1 VIRPR
6 ALRPGDRVAIV
17 SPASPFAREELDA
30 GAAELRALG
39 YQPVYDDTIFEQHHF
54 SSGTAAVRADAFR
67 RAWSDPEIAAIVAV
81 RGGYG
86 SVQMLPVLADWEPQ
100 RSPKIF
106 VGYSDTTS
114 ILSWLTCQCGLTAIH
129 GPMLERRLSRGDAG
143 YDRRSFTELVQGRG
157 AGLELMPASLK
168 ITKAGEAAGLL
179 FGGTITQLAG
189 SLGTPFAFA
198 PPVGS
203 VLFLEDVNERP
214 YRVDRMLTQ
223 LRQGGVFQKAKA
235 IVFGEMEGCRQDGGP
250 TMDDVIR
257 SVADDFS
264 GPVLTGFP
272 SGHTKGPTWT
282 LPLGVRVRVRA
293 SSTPAVIV
301 EESPVE

>member
-1 VIRPR
+1 MIRPR

-39 YQPVYDDTIFEQHHF
+39 YEPVYEPTIFEQQHF
-54 SSGTAAVRADAFR
+54 SSGSPAVRADAFR
-67 RAWSDPEIAAIVAV
+67 RAWTDPGIAAIVAV

-86 SVQMLPVLADWEPQ
+86 SVQMLPLLADWQPQ
-100 RSPKIF
+100 RTPKIF

-114 ILSWLTCQCGLTAIH
+114 ILSWLTCQCGLAAIH
-129 GPMLERRLSRGDAG
+129 GPMLERRLSRGADG
-143 YDRRSFTELVQGRG
+143 YDRRSFSALIEGRG
-157 AGLELMPASLK
+157 AGLEMTPAGLRVM
-168 ITKAGEAAGLL
+168 KAGEASGPL

-189 SLGTPFAFA
+189 SLGTPFAFS
-198 PPVGS
+198 PPAGS

-223 LRQGGVFQKAKA
+223 LRQSGLFEKASA
-235 IVFGEMEGCRQDGGP
+235 IVFGEMEGCQQDGGP

-257 SVADDFS
+257 TAVEDFS
-264 GPVLTGFP
+264 GPVLSGFP

-282 LPLGVRVRVRA
+282 LPLGVSVRVRGTSA
-293 SSTPAVIV
+293 PAVIV